1 MLLGVL
7 PYGRNVR
14 HRLPEKGLE
23 LRSLG
28 LERDELVE
36 ERNRSAPVPHLHV
49 EPGVAG
55 ELLDALAATEVLPL
69 GSGFLES
76 AVLEPQPDPGVRRRQ
91 PELDGIDLVDEL
103 GVLGLMAN
111 LGPLRFQRVVGLAGL
126 LEAGFFANSEEVALA
141 DHGKP
146 VELRDD
152 EVAAGLDDF
161 QGLHGLDRLRSRGGR
176 FLDVIGARL
185 GHGPREKDEAAP
197 EGHAPAELAPSD
209 EVSDLGSL
217 ARDLKNGPLRVRE
230 FLERYSSRGGWSDTD
245 AGAGGRQDGK
255 NQLSVI
261 DRPQPLEHERRNREP
276 EGQSR
281 CDRGVV
287 GRVVVAVRAR
297 GSSEEGEH
305 DPLHLDG
312 DLPVH
317 LLLGEAAKRDQRL
330 AESTS
335 VVVHLYDRPLEVLP
349 RDDLVGEPALPDAIL
364 ADVAGREPNRAVTEM
379 DGLEARA
386 RDYLERTRAP
396 LVRGAFQNSSQD
408 DGGEGSYPVGASV
421 SPEHGSKG
429 YKDSRHSPVTW
440 GEGFSRRSPGGNP
453 LGEVLENLGLHGSQD
468 NIRRCRRTSSA

>member
-76 AVLEPQPDPGVRRRQ
+76 AVPERKPHPGVRGRQ
-91 PELDGIDLVDEL
+91 GDLDGIDLVDEL
-103 GVLGLMAN
+103 GVLGLTAN
-111 LGPLRFQRVVGLAGL
+111 LGPLRFQGVVRLARL
-126 LEAGFFANSEEVALA
+126 LEARVFANAEEVALA

-146 VELRDD
+146 VELFDD

-161 QGLHGLDRLRSRGGR
+161 QGLHGIDRLRSRGDR
-176 FLDVIGARL
+176 WRDVMGDRL
-185 GHGPREKDEAAP
+185 EHAQREEDEAAP
-197 EGHAPAELAPSD
+197 EGYAPAELAPSD
-209 EVSDLGSL
+209 DVSDLGSL

-330 AESTS
+330 AESTP
-335 VVVHLYDRPLEVLP
+335 VVLHLYDRPLEVLP
-349 RDDLVGEPALPDAIL
+349 RDELVGEHALPEAIL

-379 DGLEARA
+379 DGLEERSGHH
-386 RDYLERTRAP
+386 LERTRA
-396 LVRGAFQNSSQD
+396 LLIRGAFQNSSQD
-408 DGGEGSYPVGASV
+408 DRGESPYPVGAGV
-421 SPEHGSKG
+421 SPEHGSK
-429 YKDSRHSPVTW
+429 DRRIPVT
-440 GEGFSRRSPGGNP
+440 RR
-453 LGEVLENLGLHGSQD
+453 
-468 NIRRCRRTSSA
+468 